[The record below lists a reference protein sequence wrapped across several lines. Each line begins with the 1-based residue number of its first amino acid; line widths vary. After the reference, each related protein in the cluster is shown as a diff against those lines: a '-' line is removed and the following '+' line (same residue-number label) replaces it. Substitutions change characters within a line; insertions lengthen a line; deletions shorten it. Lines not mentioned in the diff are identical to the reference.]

1 MSCIIY
7 RTLKEIRHVTIT
19 MLCRRSAK
27 QPPMNL
33 NRTKMDPILF
43 FLFCDVFTSF
53 SEKISLVSCGR
64 DLEFFFNYGVTN
76 ASKQCI
82 CVNQD
87 NNYKLQSRKRKRR
100 PTEQRKY
107 YVKAYTRKHI
117 DFLRTVFGYW
127 FGLGAR
133 LSFPKPHPTIEEGK
147 SITHD
152 IYMNIIAQDHWEKLQ
167 RFDEHGVN
175 GFALIY
181 DPETWDL
188 EVKVRYMSF
197 TVDVAKSLNIV
208 PPTIWHKSTENIRA
222 MLPKAGTIFE
232 YNDEPYQTLE
242 EYKGQQVIIVVP
254 CDDDADCNYAPPPLF

>member
-1 MSCIIY
+1 
-7 RTLKEIRHVTIT
+7 
-19 MLCRRSAK
+19 
-27 QPPMNL
+27 
-33 NRTKMDPILF
+33 
-43 FLFCDVFTSF
+43 
-53 SEKISLVSCGR
+53 
-64 DLEFFFNYGVTN
+64 
-76 ASKQCI
+76 
-82 CVNQD
+82 
-87 NNYKLQSRKRKRR
+87 
-100 PTEQRKY
+100 
-107 YVKAYTRKHI
+107 
-117 DFLRTVFGYW
+117 
-127 FGLGAR
+127 
-133 LSFPKPHPTIEEGK
+133 
-147 SITHD
+147 
-152 IYMNIIAQDHWEKLQ
+152 MNISAQDHWEKLQ

-254 CDDDADCNYAPPPLF
+254 CDDDADCNYAPPRCFSSKHYC